1 MARCLMSL
9 RWVIGLVFPEGDPSA
24 SLRMTGGAFL
34 FDSGRT
40 PFLSS

>member
-24 SLRMTGGAFL
+24 SLRMTQGSF
-34 FDSGRT
+34 RMT
-40 PFLSS
+40 